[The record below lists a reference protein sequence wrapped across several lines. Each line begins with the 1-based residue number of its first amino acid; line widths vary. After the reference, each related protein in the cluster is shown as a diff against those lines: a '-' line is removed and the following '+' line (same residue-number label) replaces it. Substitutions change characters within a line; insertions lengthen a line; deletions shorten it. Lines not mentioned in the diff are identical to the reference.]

1 MIKSIIFIS
10 SALQQPRHQKRI
22 DLLNTEFNVKVYYFY
37 RNKYTENYKGYERNA
52 KKIGEVKDGKYFSR
66 ILLLIKLYFI
76 LLFSKSDAIYCTSP
90 DQALISI
97 FTGKKVF
104 LEVADLYQIDGS
116 NRLYKILDYIIFP
129 FISGLIITSPYYYSG
144 YLNKFD
150 KFLKKKTIVVE
161 NKLLPTFY
169 EDIEKYRGDFS
180 IKNNVKIRLGLIGNL
195 SFKKSLEKIKE
206 FIAVQN
212 NYELHIFGDGL
223 YNIFN
228 NLDNVIYHG
237 RFKSPED
244 LPSIYSIIDVNLIL
258 YDNDNNNVKLALPNK
273 LYESIAFLRPIVCSD
288 NVALS
293 DIVRKDFLG
302 EVVVSDDIDFAVN
315 KIINNYDQYI
325 SHMRNLDSSR
335 YICFEQSEI
344 FKLINSVE

>member
-1 MIKSIIFIS
+1 MKKIIFIS

-22 DLLNTEFNVKVYYFY
+22 DLLNTGCDLEVYYFY
-37 RNKYTENYKGYERNA
+37 RNKYTENYKGYEKNA
-52 KKIGEVKDGKYFSR
+52 KKIGEVKDGEYFSR
-66 ILLLIKLYFI
+66 FFLLLKLYFI
-76 LLFSKSDAIYCTSP
+76 LLFSKADTIYCTSP

-104 LEVADLYQIDGS
+104 FEIADLYQIDGS
-116 NRLYKILDYIIFP
+116 NKLYKLLDYIIFP
-129 FISGLIITSPYYYSG
+129 FISGLIITSSYYYSG

-169 EDIEKYRGDFS
+169 EDIEKYRGNFS
-180 IKNNVKIRLGLIGNL
+180 IENNGKIRLGLIGNL

-206 FIAVQN
+206 FIAIHN

-228 NLDNVIYHG
+228 GLDNVVYHG

-244 LPSIYSIIDVNLIL
+244 LPSIYSIIDVNIIL

-273 LYESIAFLRPIVCSD
+273 LYESIAFLKPIVCSD

-302 EVVVSDDIDFAVN
+302 EVVVNDDIDFAVN

-325 SHMRNLDSSR
+325 SHIRKLDSSR
-335 YICFEQSEI
+335 YICFEQFEI
-344 FKLINSVE
+344 LKLINGVE